1 MAAAE
6 VTFSGLG
13 RFGVHYNEA
22 NNDNPQG
29 DTNLTSR
36 LRLNAS
42 MSTQSDAGIELGGYL
57 RIQYDHGTGTLCA
70 RKAGVT
76 TGPAVRDFN
85 SNGECDTDYM
95 KAGEQKSASWS
106 GGRLYAKMGPA
117 KIEVGNVSDAIDSMP
132 GLYLPTTSVGTGL
145 NYMDPGM
152 VALNSFRGFSSSGAG
167 VVNGV
172 NFVYSMGDL
181 SLLVNS
187 NDGAKANDSDD
198 HLSAYIAYKVNGWQ
212 IALAGLDSQDDKNI
226 VVGTVKGDL
235 GFAGVGLSYANN
247 ENAGGTAA
255 DPDDVGKVRL
265 YGHVP
270 VGMATEVV
278 VWGANQSDPLAGSTA
293 DGGSFGIDVEHHLGG
308 GVTAVAGVS
317 DSVGDNATQASAGIF
332 FKF

>member
-1 MAAAE
+1 MVGMAAAD
-6 VTFSGLG
+6 VTFGGLG
-13 RFGVHYNEA
+13 RFGVYYNEA
-22 NNDNPQG
+22 TKDAPQG
-29 DTNLTSR
+29 DTNLESR
-36 LRLNAS
+36 LRLEIN
-42 MSTQSDAGIELGGYL
+42 MSTQSDAGIELGG
-57 RIQYDHGTGTLCA
+57 RFRAQYDDAAGT
-70 RKAGVT
+70 T
-76 TGPAVRDFN
+76 TDPA
-85 SNGECDTDYM
+85 E
-95 KAGEQKSASWS
+95 WS
-106 GGRLYAKMGPA
+106 GGRLHASMGPVR
-117 KIEVGNVSDAIDSMP
+117 IEVGNVADALDSMP

-152 VALNSFRGFSSSGAG
+152 VAMGFRGFESDKAG

-172 NFVYSMGDL
+172 NFIYSMGDL

-187 NDGAKANDSDD
+187 NGGTMAGDDDD
-198 HLSAYIAYKVNGWQ
+198 HVSAHIAYKIGNWQ
-212 IALAGLDSQDDKNI
+212 IALAGLDDSSDDEKNI
-226 VVGTVKGDL
+226 LVGTVTGDL

-278 VWGANQSDPLAGSTA
+278 VWGANQSDPVMDSTY

-317 DSVGDNATQASAGIF
+317 DSIGDNSTQASAGIF